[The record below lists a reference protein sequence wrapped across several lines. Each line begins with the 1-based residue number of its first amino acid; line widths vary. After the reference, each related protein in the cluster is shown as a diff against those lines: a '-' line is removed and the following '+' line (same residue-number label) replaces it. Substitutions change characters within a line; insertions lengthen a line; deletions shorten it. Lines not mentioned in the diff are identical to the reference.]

1 MNADAIAARMSVLT
15 RALPPRVLVVD
26 DDELEGELIAERLTA
41 AGFEVA
47 RARHGNEALELLDS
61 RWYPLVITDWQMPV
75 MDGIRLTE
83 ALRARGVSDTYVIM
97 LTMREASVDYERGYL
112 AGVDDYLSKRIPDA
126 ELFARVHAGFNTL
139 ALRRSLREMQATLE
153 ESVSIDAESGAFSSQ
168 ELVSRLLG
176 EIRRA
181 QRYGR
186 QLCLITVGIQSAQAQ
201 GLDGQRLRKLVQTID
216 GVIRAHID
224 WIGRLTAPREAAFAV
239 VLPEAGISE
248 APFIKE
254 RIAAAM
260 RAFAQREGVGELQL
274 TFGVAALERGS
285 AQETEL
291 EAEQMLK
298 VAEVCRR
305 CAGCN
310 GPEQLA
316 AVQASVASQVAI
328 ACRHGYVVD
337 TSCRLKGDV
346 GGEVGVGPGEPGA
359 LT

>member
-26 DDELEGELIAERLTA
+26 DDELESELIVERLTA

-47 RARHGNEALELLDS
+47 RARHGSEALELLDS

-83 ALRARGVSDTYVIM
+83 ALRAKGVCDTYVIM

-112 AGVDDYLSKRIPDA
+112 AGVDDYLSKRVPDA
-126 ELFARVHAGFNTL
+126 ELFARIHAGFNTL
-139 ALRRSLREMQATLE
+139 ALRRSLRQMQATLE

-168 ELVSRLLG
+168 ELVSRLRG

-186 QLCLITVGIQSAQAQ
+186 QLCIITVGIRSARAQ
-201 GLDGQRLRKLVQTID
+201 GLNGQMRKLVQTID
-216 GVIRAHID
+216 AVVRAHID
-224 WIGRLTAPREAAFAV
+224 WIGRLPAAPEAAFAV

-254 RIAAAM
+254 RIAAALKGWV
-260 RAFAQREGVGELQL
+260 QREEVGELEL

-285 AQETEL
+285 TQETEL

-298 VAEVCRR
+298 VAETCRR
-305 CAGCN
+305 CTGCN

-328 ACRHGYVVD
+328 VCRHGYVVD
-337 TSCRLKGDV
+337 TSCRLKG
-346 GGEVGVGPGEPGA
+346 EAAAGPGEPGA
-359 LT
+359 TG